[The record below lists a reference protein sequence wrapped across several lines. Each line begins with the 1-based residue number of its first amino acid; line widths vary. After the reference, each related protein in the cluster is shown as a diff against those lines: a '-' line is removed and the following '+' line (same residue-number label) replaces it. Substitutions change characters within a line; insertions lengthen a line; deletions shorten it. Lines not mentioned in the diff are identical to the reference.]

1 MLKGLSLF
9 WRLKGIKELDKRK
22 IAFAAI
28 AFIVGKAQVHRH
40 QAGSREKI
48 ASDCASRDY

>member
-1 MLKGLSLF
+1 
-9 WRLKGIKELDKRK
+9 LDKRK

-48 ASDCASRDY
+48 ASDCASRDYWCARFLGWGCLQGPL